1 MSKVLVTGGAGYI
14 GAHVAA
20 ELLKSGYG
28 IRIYDDFSNGLH
40 RRVDGKFRDI
50 VDGDMLDRV
59 KLLAALDGIDA
70 VIHLAAKKAV
80 EESVKDPLKYYENNV
95 GGSLNLLGAMAAKGV
110 KQLVYSSSA
119 AVYSPNDKEAVL
131 EDDPTA
137 PLSPYGASKLL
148 AEQLISSVGSA
159 EQISN
164 ISLRYF
170 NVVGSNIAEFG
181 DNSKDNLVP
190 KVFLALKN
198 GKRPQ
203 IYGSDYP
210 TPDGTCIRDYI
221 HVCDLADAHV
231 LGLERLVALQANPQ
245 ASVQPLIYNLGN
257 GTGYS
262 VQQVIET
269 AKAVTGC
276 GLLAHVAPRRDGDPA
291 VLVASAE
298 HAFTDL
304 GWKPRY
310 PDLTVII
317 EHAWRWHRLRHLG
330 HSPSAAA

>member
-20 ELLKSGYG
+20 ELLKSGYS

-70 VIHLAAKKAV
+70 VIHLAAKKSV

-95 GGSLNLLGAMAAKGV
+95 DGTLNLLSAMAAKGV

-119 AVYSPNDKEAVL
+119 AVYSPNDKEAVV

-148 AEQLISSVGSA
+148 SEQLISSVGSA

-170 NVVGSNIAEFG
+170 NVVGSDIAEFG

-221 HVCDLADAHV
+221 HVQDLALAH
-231 LGLERLVALQANPQ
+231 LAALKKVESEYISQ
-245 ASVQPLIYNLGN
+245 VYNVGS
-257 GTGYS
+257 GKGYS
-262 VQQVIET
+262 VKEMMDQIS
-269 AKAVTGC
+269 KSLG
-276 GLLAHVAPRRDGDPA
+276 RDINPEVSQARAGDSPK
-291 VLVASAE
+291 LIASIDKIKE
-298 HAFTDL
+298 QL
-304 GWKPRY
+304 GWSPKASLEEMI
-310 PDLTVII
+310 DS
-317 EHAWRWHRLRHLG
+317 AWQAEVAR
-330 HSPSAAA
+330 A

>member
-40 RRVDGKFRDI
+40 RRVDGKFREI
-50 VDGDMLDRV
+50 VDGDMLDRA

-95 GGSLNLLGAMAAKGV
+95 GGTLNLLGAMAAKGV

-119 AVYSPNDKEAVL
+119 AVYSPNDKEAVV
-131 EDDPTA
+131 EDDPTS

-148 AEQLISSVGSA
+148 SEQLISSVGSA

-170 NVVGSNIAEFG
+170 NVVGANIAEFG

-221 HVCDLADAHV
+221 HVQDLALAH
-231 LGLERLVALQANPQ
+231 LAALKRVESGYISQ
-245 ASVQPLIYNLGN
+245 VYNVGS
-257 GTGYS
+257 GKGYS
-262 VQQVIET
+262 VKEMMDQIE
-269 AKAVTGC
+269 KSLG
-276 GLLAHVAPRRDGDPA
+276 RDINPEVSQARAGDSPK
-291 VLVASAE
+291 LIASIDKIKE
-298 HAFTDL
+298 QL
-304 GWKPRY
+304 GWSPKASLEEMI
-310 PDLTVII
+310 DS
-317 EHAWRWHRLRHLG
+317 AWQAEVART
-330 HSPSAAA
+330 

>member
-20 ELLKSGYG
+20 ELLKCGYG

-50 VDGDMLDRV
+50 VDGDMLDRA

-70 VIHLAAKKAV
+70 VIHLAAKKSV

-95 GGSLNLLGAMAAKGV
+95 GGTLNLLGAMAAKGV
-110 KQLVYSSSA
+110 KHLVYSSSA

-170 NVVGSNIAEFG
+170 NVIGSNISEFG

-221 HVCDLADAHV
+221 HVQDLALAH
-231 LGLERLVALQANPQ
+231 LAALKKVESGYISQ
-245 ASVQPLIYNLGN
+245 VYNVGS
-257 GTGYS
+257 GKGYS
-262 VQQVIET
+262 VKEMMDQISKSIGRDINPEVSQ
-269 AKAVTGC
+269 ARTGDSPK
-276 GLLAHVAPRRDGDPA
+276 LI
-291 VLVASAE
+291 ASIDKIRE
-298 HAFTDL
+298 QL
-304 GWKPRY
+304 GWSPKASLEEMI
-310 PDLTVII
+310 DS
-317 EHAWRWHRLRHLG
+317 AWQAEVAR
-330 HSPSAAA
+330 A

>member
-20 ELLKSGYG
+20 ELLKSGYS

-50 VDGDMLDRV
+50 VDGDMLDRA

-221 HVCDLADAHV
+221 HVQDLALAH
-231 LGLERLVALQANPQ
+231 LAALKKVESGYISQ
-245 ASVQPLIYNLGN
+245 VYNVGS
-257 GTGYS
+257 GKGYS
-262 VQQVIET
+262 VKEMMDQIS
-269 AKAVTGC
+269 KSLG
-276 GLLAHVAPRRDGDPA
+276 RDINPELSPARAGDSPK
-291 VLVASAE
+291 LIASIDKIKE
-298 HAFTDL
+298 QL
-304 GWKPRY
+304 GWSPKASLEEMI
-310 PDLTVII
+310 DS
-317 EHAWRWHRLRHLG
+317 AWQAEVART
-330 HSPSAAA
+330 

>member
-20 ELLKSGYG
+20 ELLKSGYS

-50 VDGDMLDRV
+50 VDGDMLDRA

-70 VIHLAAKKAV
+70 VIHLAAKKSV

-95 GGSLNLLGAMAAKGV
+95 GGTLNLLGAMAAKGV

-148 AEQLISSVGSA
+148 SEQLISSVGSA

-221 HVCDLADAHV
+221 HVQDLALAH
-231 LGLERLVALQANPQ
+231 LAALKKVESGYISQ
-245 ASVQPLIYNLGN
+245 VYNVGS
-257 GTGYS
+257 GKGYS
-262 VQQVIET
+262 VKEMMDQIS
-269 AKAVTGC
+269 KSLG
-276 GLLAHVAPRRDGDPA
+276 RDINPELSPARAGDSPK
-291 VLVASAE
+291 LIASIDKIKE
-298 HAFTDL
+298 QL
-304 GWKPRY
+304 GWSPKASLEEMI
-310 PDLTVII
+310 DS
-317 EHAWRWHRLRHLG
+317 AWQAEVART
-330 HSPSAAA
+330 

>member
-50 VDGDMLDRV
+50 VEGDMLDRV

-70 VIHLAAKKAV
+70 VIHLAAKKSV

-95 GGSLNLLGAMAAKGV
+95 GGSLNLLGAMSAKGV

-119 AVYSPNDKEAVL
+119 AVYSPNDKEAVV

-148 AEQLISSVGSA
+148 SEQLISSVGSA

-221 HVCDLADAHV
+221 HVQDLALAH
-231 LGLERLVALQANPQ
+231 LAALKKVESGYISQ
-245 ASVQPLIYNLGN
+245 VYNVGS
-257 GTGYS
+257 GKGYS
-262 VQQVIET
+262 VKEMMDQIS
-269 AKAVTGC
+269 KSIG
-276 GLLAHVAPRRDGDPA
+276 RDINPEVSPARAGDSPK
-291 VLVASAE
+291 LIASIDKIKE
-298 HAFTDL
+298 QL
-304 GWKPRY
+304 GWSPKASLEEMI
-310 PDLTVII
+310 DS
-317 EHAWRWHRLRHLG
+317 AWQTEVAR
-330 HSPSAAA
+330 A

>member
-20 ELLKSGYG
+20 ELLKSGYS

-50 VDGDMLDRV
+50 VDGDMLDRA

-70 VIHLAAKKAV
+70 VIHLAAKKSV

-95 GGSLNLLGAMAAKGV
+95 GGTLNLLGAMAAKGV

-119 AVYSPNDKEAVL
+119 AVYSPNDKEAVV

-221 HVCDLADAHV
+221 HVQDLALAH
-231 LGLERLVALQANPQ
+231 LAALKKVESGYISQ
-245 ASVQPLIYNLGN
+245 VYNVGS
-257 GTGYS
+257 GKGYS
-262 VQQVIET
+262 VKEMMDQIS
-269 AKAVTGC
+269 KSLG
-276 GLLAHVAPRRDGDPA
+276 RDINPEVSQARAGDSPK
-291 VLVASAE
+291 LIASIDKIKE
-298 HAFTDL
+298 QL
-304 GWKPRY
+304 GWSPKASLEEMI
-310 PDLTVII
+310 DS
-317 EHAWRWHRLRHLG
+317 AWQAEMART
-330 HSPSAAA
+330 

>member
-20 ELLKSGYG
+20 ELLKSGYS

-50 VDGDMLDRV
+50 VDGDILDRV

-70 VIHLAAKKAV
+70 VIHLAAKKSV

-95 GGSLNLLGAMAAKGV
+95 GGTLNLLGAMAAKGV

-119 AVYSPNDKEAVL
+119 AVYSPNDKEAVV

-221 HVCDLADAHV
+221 HVQDLALAH
-231 LGLERLVALQANPQ
+231 LAALKKVESGYISQ
-245 ASVQPLIYNLGN
+245 VYNVGS
-257 GTGYS
+257 GKGYS
-262 VQQVIET
+262 VKEMMDQIS
-269 AKAVTGC
+269 KSFG
-276 GLLAHVAPRRDGDPA
+276 RDINPEVSQARAGDSPK
-291 VLVASAE
+291 LIASIDKIKE
-298 HAFTDL
+298 QL
-304 GWKPRY
+304 GWSPKASLEEMI
-310 PDLTVII
+310 DS
-317 EHAWRWHRLRHLG
+317 AWQAEVART
-330 HSPSAAA
+330 

>member
-20 ELLKSGYG
+20 ELLKSGYS

-95 GGSLNLLGAMAAKGV
+95 GGTLNLLGAMAAKGV

-119 AVYSPNDKEAVL
+119 AVYSPNDKEAVV

-221 HVCDLADAHV
+221 HVQDLALAH
-231 LGLERLVALQANPQ
+231 LAALKKVESGFISQ
-245 ASVQPLIYNLGN
+245 VYNVGS
-257 GTGYS
+257 GKGYS
-262 VQQVIET
+262 VKEMMDQIS
-269 AKAVTGC
+269 KSIG
-276 GLLAHVAPRRDGDPA
+276 RDINPEVSQARAGDSPK
-291 VLVASAE
+291 LIASIDKIKE
-298 HAFTDL
+298 QL
-304 GWKPRY
+304 GWSPKASLEEMI
-310 PDLTVII
+310 DS
-317 EHAWRWHRLRHLG
+317 AWQAEVART
-330 HSPSAAA
+330 

>member
-20 ELLKSGYG
+20 ELLKSGYS

-148 AEQLISSVGSA
+148 SEQLISSVGSA

-203 IYGSDYP
+203 IYGSNYP

-221 HVCDLADAHV
+221 HVQDLALAH
-231 LGLERLVALQANPQ
+231 LAALKKVESGYISQ
-245 ASVQPLIYNLGN
+245 VYNVGS
-257 GTGYS
+257 GKGYS
-262 VQQVIET
+262 VKEMMDQIS
-269 AKAVTGC
+269 KSLG
-276 GLLAHVAPRRDGDPA
+276 RDINPELSPARAGDSPK
-291 VLVASAE
+291 LIASIDKIKE
-298 HAFTDL
+298 QL
-304 GWKPRY
+304 GWSPKASLKEMI
-310 PDLTVII
+310 DS
-317 EHAWRWHRLRHLG
+317 AWQAEVAR
-330 HSPSAAA
+330 A

>member
-1 MSKVLVTGGAGYI
+1 
-14 GAHVAA
+14 
-20 ELLKSGYG
+20 
-28 IRIYDDFSNGLH
+28 
-40 RRVDGKFRDI
+40 
-50 VDGDMLDRV
+50 
-59 KLLAALDGIDA
+59 
-70 VIHLAAKKAV
+70 
-80 EESVKDPLKYYENNV
+80 VKDPLKYYENNV

-221 HVCDLADAHV
+221 HVQDLALAH
-231 LGLERLVALQANPQ
+231 LAALKKVESGYISQ
-245 ASVQPLIYNLGN
+245 VYNVGS
-257 GTGYS
+257 GKGYS
-262 VQQVIET
+262 VKEMMDQIS
-269 AKAVTGC
+269 KSIG
-276 GLLAHVAPRRDGDPA
+276 RDINPEVSQARAGDSPK
-291 VLVASAE
+291 LIASIDKIRE
-298 HAFTDL
+298 QL
-304 GWKPRY
+304 GWSPKASLEEMI
-310 PDLTVII
+310 DS
-317 EHAWRWHRLRHLG
+317 AWQAEVART
-330 HSPSAAA
+330 

>member
-20 ELLKSGYG
+20 ELLKGGYS

-221 HVCDLADAHV
+221 HVQDLALAH
-231 LGLERLVALQANPQ
+231 LAALKKVESGYISQ
-245 ASVQPLIYNLGN
+245 VYNVGS
-257 GTGYS
+257 GKGYS
-262 VQQVIET
+262 VKEMMDQIS
-269 AKAVTGC
+269 KSIG
-276 GLLAHVAPRRDGDPA
+276 RDINPEVSQARAGDSPK
-291 VLVASAE
+291 LIASIDKIRE
-298 HAFTDL
+298 QL
-304 GWKPRY
+304 GWSPKASLEEMI
-310 PDLTVII
+310 DS
-317 EHAWRWHRLRHLG
+317 AWQAEVAR
-330 HSPSAAA
+330 A

>member
-95 GGSLNLLGAMAAKGV
+95 GGTLNLLGAMAAKGV

-221 HVCDLADAHV
+221 HVQDLALAH
-231 LGLERLVALQANPQ
+231 LAALKKVESGYISQ
-245 ASVQPLIYNLGN
+245 VYNVGS
-257 GTGYS
+257 GKGYS
-262 VQQVIET
+262 VKEMMDQIS
-269 AKAVTGC
+269 KSIG
-276 GLLAHVAPRRDGDPA
+276 RDINPEVSQARAGDSPK
-291 VLVASAE
+291 LIASIDKIRE
-298 HAFTDL
+298 QL
-304 GWKPRY
+304 GWSPKASLEEMI
-310 PDLTVII
+310 DS
-317 EHAWRWHRLRHLG
+317 AWQAEVART
-330 HSPSAAA
+330 

>member
-203 IYGSDYP
+203 VYGSDYP

-221 HVCDLADAHV
+221 HVQDLALAH
-231 LGLERLVALQANPQ
+231 LAALKKVESGYISQ
-245 ASVQPLIYNLGN
+245 VYNVGS
-257 GTGYS
+257 GKGYS
-262 VQQVIET
+262 VKEMMDQISKSIGRDINPEVS
-269 AKAVTGC
+269 KAR
-276 GLLAHVAPRRDGDPA
+276 AGDSPK
-291 VLVASAE
+291 LIASIDKIRE
-298 HAFTDL
+298 QL
-304 GWKPRY
+304 GWSPKASLEEMI
-310 PDLTVII
+310 DS
-317 EHAWRWHRLRHLG
+317 AWQAEVAR
-330 HSPSAAA
+330 A

>member
-20 ELLKSGYG
+20 ELLKSGYS

-148 AEQLISSVGSA
+148 SEQLISSVGSA

-221 HVCDLADAHV
+221 HVQDLALAH
-231 LGLERLVALQANPQ
+231 LAALKKVESGYISQ
-245 ASVQPLIYNLGN
+245 VYNVGS
-257 GTGYS
+257 GKGYS
-262 VQQVIET
+262 VKEMMDQIS
-269 AKAVTGC
+269 KSLG
-276 GLLAHVAPRRDGDPA
+276 RDINPELSPARAGDSPK
-291 VLVASAE
+291 LIASIDKIKE
-298 HAFTDL
+298 QL
-304 GWKPRY
+304 GWSPKASLEEMI
-310 PDLTVII
+310 DS
-317 EHAWRWHRLRHLG
+317 AWQAEVART
-330 HSPSAAA
+330 

>member
-20 ELLKSGYG
+20 ELLNSGYS

-50 VDGDMLDRV
+50 VEGDMLDRA

-70 VIHLAAKKAV
+70 VSHLAAKKAV

-95 GGSLNLLGAMAAKGV
+95 GGSLNLLGAMAARGV

-119 AVYSPNDKEAVL
+119 AVYSPNDNEAVL

-170 NVVGSNIAEFG
+170 NVVGSRSAEFG

-203 IYGSDYP
+203 IYGSNYP

-221 HVCDLADAHV
+221 HVQDLALAH
-231 LGLERLVALQANPQ
+231 LAALKKVESGYINQ
-245 ASVQPLIYNLGN
+245 VYNVGS
-257 GTGYS
+257 GKGYS
-262 VQQVIET
+262 VKEMMDQISKSVGRDINPELSDARAGDSPKLIASIKKIE
-269 AKAVTGC
+269 
-276 GLLAHVAPRRDGDPA
+276 
-291 VLVASAE
+291 E
-298 HAFTDL
+298 QL
-304 GWKPRY
+304 GWRPKASLEEMI
-310 PDLTVII
+310 DS
-317 EHAWRWHRLRHLG
+317 AWQAEASR
-330 HSPSAAA
+330 A